1 MSPKTCPSL
10 SGRST
15 LSYVVEDNNLR
26 IVSNSGRGLYDP
38 TPVSVT
44 AIEQALDK
52 AHPKTS
58 ALKGLFTGKSSN
70 TAGFVL
76 AAYLDHKR
84 SVK

>member
-1 MSPKTCPSL
+1 MSIKTCPSL

-26 IVSNSGRGLYDP
+26 IVSNSGGGLYDP

-44 AIEQALDK
+44 AIEQALDNG
-52 AHPKTS
+52 HPKTS
-58 ALKGLFTGKSSN
+58 ALKGLFSGKSTN

>member
-1 MSPKTCPSL
+1 MPERNQTVSIKTCPSL

-15 LSYVVEDNNLR
+15 LSYVVEGNNLR

-58 ALKGLFTGKSSN
+58 ALRGLFSG
-70 TAGFVL
+70 VI
-76 AAYLDHKR
+76 
-84 SVK
+84 VP